1 MGSLGTLHLHTGD
14 SQVGFTVAQ
23 SQVGCLG
30 ALGTMGAS
38 LAPGLWLEDS
48 LLLKGKPHLRLPW
61 RHRYWFLCGAE
72 PTLWLHAIGG
82 KNPWPI
88 LLLAL
93 APLGAGYAGVRT
105 PLLTLSSHRA
115 WPLVTGVP
123 HRESPH
129 GHHIAPGSQTPW
141 YMSPCS
147 PKFLRK
153 RLFLWAPSPI
163 LALPPGASPQF
174 PSSRLAGALC
184 CGVEVLDLR

>member
-72 PTLWLHAIGG
+72 PHLVAPCHWWQE
-82 KNPWPI
+82 P
-88 LLLAL
+88 LANLASSLGTTGCWVCLGADSSSDSVQPQSL
-93 APLGAGYAGVRT
+93 APCY
-105 PLLTLSSHRA
+105 
-115 WPLVTGVP
+115 W
-123 HRESPH
+123 SP
-129 GHHIAPGSQTPW
+129 T
-141 YMSPCS
+141 
-147 PKFLRK
+147 
-153 RLFLWAPSPI
+153 
-163 LALPPGASPQF
+163 
-174 PSSRLAGALC
+174 
-184 CGVEVLDLR
+184 